1 MSLFERKPQLL
12 AFYQRLIQDD
22 DDLFSVDDI
31 RQLKERAAIFDKE
44 QFNIVIAG
52 RFSAGKSLLINRAFL
67 QADILPYKN
76 RPTTCHPVYIRYH
89 ESKRLTLGAADGR
102 TDCVTGNDDAIKDAL
117 NQYVALYGNDPDRY
131 QEIELGWPDAE
142 LLQKGVVLVD
152 TIGTEDTEE
161 RYIQQTYREMER
173 AAAVLFL
180 TNVQQAG
187 TDSEKVLIEK
197 YLSQTGKKLFF
208 VLTQADVRSEEEQA
222 EVLADFRRRFHGF
235 FAEHGVR
242 VEERIFLTS
251 AKMGTGLAELRQ
263 RLIEF
268 VANDRFKELL
278 QQHGQ
283 QLRGVLTS
291 NKSQI
296 ELRLSDYQ
304 AKKSG
309 DEVQLKK
316 ALQAIERLEEEL
328 NQRASQFDD
337 MKDSLIE
344 DAIDHLRSEC
354 DRVQDRTLRDLSRI
368 DTANELQAGYQDLV
382 DELAKVVDKVVR
394 TLARRISEEIGKRL
408 RQGRPQL
415 ETDVWEQRLTGIGIS
430 GWKIGGYVAH
440 TSAASGVL
448 LAGYGGLQSLLAI
461 NTAANTGA
469 LVTLWNGLVGGGAAA
484 TATIG
489 LPFIAGGTALA
500 VAAYGIAQLFK
511 KKHLSSQRT
520 ECKEQIKKLIKEMQ
534 KDIAQ
539 RIEQYTDT
547 QIESQLDALRRET
560 TQQRQHLQ
568 STIREISLDNLNR
581 QVLIA
586 EKQRQ
591 ALTDSLQQLQRICT
605 V

>member
-1 MSLFERKPQLL
+1 
-12 AFYQRLIQDD
+12 
-22 DDLFSVDDI
+22 
-31 RQLKERAAIFDKE
+31 
-44 QFNIVIAG
+44 
-52 RFSAGKSLLINRAFL
+52 
-67 QADILPYKN
+67 
-76 RPTTCHPVYIRYH
+76 
-89 ESKRLTLGAADGR
+89 
-102 TDCVTGNDDAIKDAL
+102 
-117 NQYVALYGNDPDRY
+117 
-131 QEIELGWPDAE
+131 
-142 LLQKGVVLVD
+142 
-152 TIGTEDTEE
+152 
-161 RYIQQTYREMER
+161 
-173 AAAVLFL
+173 
-180 TNVQQAG
+180 
-187 TDSEKVLIEK
+187 
-197 YLSQTGKKLFF
+197 
-208 VLTQADVRSEEEQA
+208 
-222 EVLADFRRRFHGF
+222 
-235 FAEHGVR
+235 
-242 VEERIFLTS
+242 
-251 AKMGTGLAELRQ
+251 
-263 RLIEF
+263 
-268 VANDRFKELL
+268 
-278 QQHGQ
+278 
-283 QLRGVLTS
+283 
-291 NKSQI
+291 
-296 ELRLSDYQ
+296 
-304 AKKSG
+304 
-309 DEVQLKK
+309 
-316 ALQAIERLEEEL
+316 
-328 NQRASQFDD
+328 
-337 MKDSLIE
+337 
-344 DAIDHLRSEC
+344 
-354 DRVQDRTLRDLSRI
+354 
-368 DTANELQAGYQDLV
+368 
-382 DELAKVVDKVVR
+382 VDKVVR